1 MSIQLAREEILMDV
15 HKYGSSQCGQLRG
28 SIWQPINIPNTNGR
42 ETFALNCRFQQFSL
56 VLYIQILLF
65 LALRQYALNKTHQ
78 CMYCLFMTI
87 RCKTLSA
94 PMITFI
100 SSPPESQDQWKYCL
114 LDKLRYFQ
122 VKVKVTFL
130 WLEIVHYL
138 KWIKQEIHCNSSS
151 LPFSEVKVL
160 TSEPGKGELERRSG
174 WKAR

>member
-1 MSIQLAREEILMDV
+1 MRKAQLKVKVHLIYLFWVPFVKSCRLAWEEILMDV
-15 HKYGSSQCGQLRG
+15 HKYGSSQCGQFRG

-42 ETFALNCRFQQFSL
+42 ETFAFNSRFWQ
-56 VLYIQILLF
+56 LYGYLIQIVLF
-65 LALRQYALNKTHQ
+65 LALCHYALNRTHQ

-87 RCKTLSA
+87 RCKTLPA

-138 KWIKQEIHCNSSS
+138 KWIKQEM
-151 LPFSEVKVL
+151 
-160 TSEPGKGELERRSG
+160 
-174 WKAR
+174 

>member
-1 MSIQLAREEILMDV
+1 MDV
-15 HKYGSSQCGQLRG
+15 RHKYGSSQCGQFRG
-28 SIWQPINIPNTNGR
+28 SIWQPINLPNTNGR
-42 ETFALNCRFQQFSL
+42 ETFAFNSRFWQ
-56 VLYIQILLF
+56 LYGYLIQIVLF
-65 LALRQYALNKTHQ
+65 LALCHYALNRTHQ

-87 RCKTLSA
+87 RCKTLPA

-122 VKVKVTFL
+122 FKVKVTFL

-151 LPFSEVKVL
+151 LPFSEVKVS